1 MDSNSEIL
9 QHLDGSQS
17 TKKLIENKE
26 DVIDDDF
33 PPNENSLYNTKNSK
47 LTKDELDVWKQFVWK
62 KPREIFEGEFRLFSE
77 GIDPNDIKQGWLG
90 NWYFLSALVSTKY
103 KNSKINKINFE
114 MIAVR

>member
-47 LTKDELDVWKQFVWK
+47 LTKDELDLWKQFVWK
-62 KPREIFEGEFRLFSE
+62 KPREIFEGEFTLFQVE
-77 GIDPNDIKQGWLG
+77 
-90 NWYFLSALVSTKY
+90 
-103 KNSKINKINFE
+103 
-114 MIAVR
+114 